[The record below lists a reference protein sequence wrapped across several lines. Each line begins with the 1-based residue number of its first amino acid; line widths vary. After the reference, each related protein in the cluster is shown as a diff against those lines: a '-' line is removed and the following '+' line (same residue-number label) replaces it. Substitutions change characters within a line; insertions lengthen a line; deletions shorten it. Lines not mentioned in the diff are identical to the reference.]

1 MDIKEHIIDKYYE
14 NTLVNNKYNIESVP
28 KIHIILIL

>member
-14 NTLVNNKYNIESVP
+14 NTFVNNKYNIERVP
-28 KIHIILIL
+28 KIHIILNL